1 MQDGKQLSTTSKG
14 VAAIAVRDVLASS
27 PVALR
32 MFERMPNEIP
42 TKAIEAVL
50 KIDQDIKTAAQ
61 SVRSLEPSVSRFA
74 SVYGER
80 ALAALVLSH
89 LSLVEDMAN
98 VARPMKPE
106 GIAMLA
112 KEVTKMLMEEDVAIN
127 LADLQI
133 VADRLI
139 KGEAGQIFGGLN
151 SQIVIK
157 AFTDYI
163 REKAGEIVEWRME
176 KAREHSFGDFGA
188 ERGGTAQLRE
198 RMKNVAALAAYNDG
212 AFKKDIKTTDQ

>member
-1 MQDGKQLSTTSKG
+1 MQDNKQLTTTSKG
-14 VAAIAVRDVLASS
+14 GAAVAVRDFLTSS

-42 TKAIEAVL
+42 IKAIEAVL
-50 KIDQDIKTAAQ
+50 KSDQDIKTPAQ
-61 SVRSLEPSVSRFA
+61 SVRSLEPSVTRFA

-106 GIAMLA
+106 GMAMLA

-133 VADRLI
+133 VADRLV
-139 KGEAGQIFGGLN
+139 KGEAGQIYGGLN
-151 SQIVIK
+151 SQTVIK

-163 REKAGEIVEWRME
+163 SEKAGEIVEWRME
-176 KAREHSFGDFGA
+176 KAREHGFGDFGTTRTREMSRLKDQQA
-188 ERGGTAQLRE
+188 MKLYLEGTL
-198 RMKNVAALAAYNDG
+198 N
-212 AFKKDIKTTDQ
+212 KDIKQ

>member
-198 RMKNVAALAAYNDG
+198 RMKNVAALAAYNEG
-212 AFKKDIKTTDQ
+212 NFKKDIKQ

>member
-1 MQDGKQLSTTSKG
+1 MPDNKQLSNTSKS
-14 VAAIAVRDVLASS
+14 VSAVAVRDVLTSS

-42 TKAIEAVL
+42 IKAIEAVF
-50 KIDQDIKTAAQ
+50 KSDQDIKTAAQ
-61 SVRSLEPSVSRFA
+61 SVRSLEPSVTRFA

-106 GIAMLA
+106 GIAMIA
-112 KEVTKMLMEEDVAIN
+112 KEVTKMLMEEDVSIN

-133 VADRLI
+133 VADRLV
-139 KGEAGQIFGGLN
+139 KGEAGQIYGGLN

-163 REKAGEIVEWRME
+163 SEKAGEIVEWRME
-176 KAREHSFGDFGA
+176 KNKEHGFGDFGTIRSGEMSRLKDQQA
-188 ERGGTAQLRE
+188 MKLYLEGTL
-198 RMKNVAALAAYNDG
+198 NN
-212 AFKKDIKTTDQ
+212 DIKN

>member
-1 MQDGKQLSTTSKG
+1 MQDNKKLSNTSNG
-14 VAAIAVRDVLASS
+14 VAAVAVRDVLTSS

-42 TKAIEAVL
+42 IKAIEAVL
-50 KIDQDIKTAAQ
+50 KSDHDIKTAAQ

-139 KGEAGQIFGGLN
+139 KGEAGQIYGGLN

-163 REKAGEIVEWRME
+163 SEKAGEIVEWRME
-176 KAREHSFGDFGA
+176 KSKEHSFGDFGA
-188 ERGGTAQLRE
+188 ERGGTAQLKE
-198 RMKNVAALAAYNDG
+198 RMKSLAAFAAYNEG
-212 AFKKDIKTTDQ
+212 NLKNDIKQ